1 MQSRGSEQMRASA
14 VPTSTEQLHAVR
26 KDAMNEKMSF
36 SLVDFVL
43 GAQGVNKLVLL
54 THP

>member
-1 MQSRGSEQMRASA
+1 
-14 VPTSTEQLHAVR
+14 
-26 KDAMNEKMSF
+26 MNDKMSF

-54 THP
+54 THTEQ

>member
-1 MQSRGSEQMRASA
+1 M
-14 VPTSTEQLHAVR
+14 T
-26 KDAMNEKMSF
+26 EKMSF

-54 THP
+54 THTEQ